1 MVGTSTVPCSGG
13 TSASPNLRS
22 SGVGRVA
29 QLTSPGLVLPEG
41 SREVQPGIL
50 PHPYGP

>member
-13 TSASPNLRS
+13 TSASLNLRS

-29 QLTSPGLVLPEG
+29 QLTPPGLVLPEG
-41 SREVQPGIL
+41 S
-50 PHPYGP
+50 